1 MMEGGGRE
9 KQLSGDKKK
18 SCGCPAEVEC
28 DHTISNFQKYCKY
41 NPDAPECKIFDI

>member
-1 MMEGGGRE
+1 MMERKEQE
-9 KQLSGDKKK
+9 KQLSGDKK

-28 DHTISNFQKYCKY
+28 DHIISNFQKYCKY